1 MKIWINKIQPPYFS
15 NMIWVKNVDEAKE
28 LIYKTESTHESVE
41 EIWCE
46 NPSKESHEIYS
57 WIKKTG
63 RNYKIFRQPNYS
75 NESVNYRGCY
85 TVNDITYC
93 DR

>member
-1 MKIWINKIQPPYFS
+1 MKIWINKIQPPYIS

-28 LIYKTESTHESVE
+28 LIYKTENTHESVE

-46 NPSKESHEIYS
+46 NPSKESREIYS
-57 WIKKTG
+57 WIKETG
-63 RNYKIFRQPNYS
+63 RNYKVFRQPNYA
-75 NESVNYRGCY
+75 NESINYRGCY
-85 TVNDITYC
+85 TINDITYC